1 MTPHVSL
8 ALWQHLA
15 AFALVLADVL
25 FRARRTQLLLPVPFT
40 RALIVNTCGD
50 AVSAV
55 TPGRVGG
62 DPVRYLAYRRTLPSG
77 PPIVSAFG
85 MEVAADA
92 VALIVIAIVLSLLFS
107 SAEREFAQSAARL
120 WRARDA
126 WLVLGVTLLVAV
138 LSVLVTRRLL
148 PRAFQSAQ
156 ASLAEA
162 WRHARAQ
169 RPSTLARALG
179 WTIAGLLVRG
189 AVLPVL
195 LARTPGLSL
204 GTVLLGSAVLVYGQQ
219 LAPTPGGIGAVELGA
234 VVGFGGQ
241 IAPGALALLVVVWR
255 TYTLAL
261 GALAGAVLLLRERGP
276 ALTPNPSTPAPFR
289 AAS

>member
-1 MTPHVSL
+1 
-8 ALWQHLA
+8 
-15 AFALVLADVL
+15 
-25 FRARRTQLLLPVPFT
+25 
-40 RALIVNTCGD
+40 
-50 AVSAV
+50 
-55 TPGRVGG
+55 
-62 DPVRYLAYRRTLPSG
+62 
-77 PPIVSAFG
+77 

-92 VALIVIAIVLSLLFS
+92 VALIAIAIVLSLLFS

-120 WRARDA
+120 WGGRDA
-126 WLVLGVTLLVAV
+126 WLVVGGTLLVAV
-138 LSVLVTRRLL
+138 LSVLCTRRLM
-148 PRAFQSAQ
+148 PRVFRSAQ
-156 ASLAEA
+156 ASLGEA

-169 RPSTLARALG
+169 RPATLVRALG
-179 WTIAGLLVRG
+179 WTIAGFLVRG

-204 GTVLLGSAVLVYGQQ
+204 GEVLLGSAVLVYGQQ

-241 IAPGALALLVVVWR
+241 IGPGALALLVVVWR

-261 GALAGAVLLLRERGP
+261 GALAGALLLVRERGP
-276 ALTPNPSTPAPFR
+276 ALTPNPSSPAPFR

>member
-1 MTPHVSL
+1 VTL
-8 ALWQHLA
+8 ALWQHCA

-25 FRARRTQLLLPVPFT
+25 FRARRTQLFLPVPFT
-40 RALIVNTCGD
+40 RALAVNTCGD

-55 TPGRVGG
+55 TPGRIGG
-62 DPVRYLAYRRTLPSG
+62 DPVRYLAYRRTLASG
-77 PPIVSAFG
+77 PAIVSAFG

-92 VALIVIAIVLSLLFS
+92 VALIAIALVLSLLFR

-120 WRARDA
+120 WHARDA
-126 WLVLGVTLLVAV
+126 WLVAGVTILLGAA
-138 LSVLVTRRLL
+138 SVLWTRRFL
-148 PRAFQSAQ
+148 PRAFLSAR
-156 ASLAEA
+156 ASLGEA
-162 WRHARAQ
+162 WRHAQSQ
-169 RPSTLARALG
+169 RPATLARALA
-179 WTIAGLLVRG
+179 WTLAGFLVRG

-204 GTVLLGSAVLVYGQQ
+204 GAVLLGSAVLVYGQQ

-234 VVGFGGQ
+234 VVGFGGR
-241 IAPGALALLVVVWR
+241 IAPGSLALLVVVWR

-261 GALAGAVLLLRERGP
+261 GALAGALLLVRERGP